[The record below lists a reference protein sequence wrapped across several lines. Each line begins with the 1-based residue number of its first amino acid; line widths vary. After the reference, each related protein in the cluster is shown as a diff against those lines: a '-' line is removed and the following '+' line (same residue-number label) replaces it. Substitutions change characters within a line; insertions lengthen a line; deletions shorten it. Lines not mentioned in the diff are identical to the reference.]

1 MMSQRLCQCL
11 IGSSDGYIQYKS
23 TVRVF
28 STGASSKVLSEYFQL
43 GHHHTSNSV
52 SRSIMQTTH
61 LLQTVGTS
69 LAQELQRKQSNATLP
84 RDRLSRGR
92 IDAQFIALCSV
103 VIHWRRWTAGSIQMA
118 YQGLNLQSETLFADI
133 IAAVTSVMQ
142 QCRDNWGWWTIVQT
156 DTFDGR
162 TQIDVLRTT
171 VF

>member
-43 GHHHTSNSV
+43 GHHQTSNSV

-69 LAQELQRKQSNATLP
+69 LAQELQRKQSNGKAHLPACHEIACHVAASTLS
-84 RDRLSRGR
+84 L
-92 IDAQFIALCSV
+92 
-103 VIHWRRWTAGSIQMA
+103 
-118 YQGLNLQSETLFADI
+118 
-133 IAAVTSVMQ
+133 
-142 QCRDNWGWWTIVQT
+142 
-156 DTFDGR
+156 
-162 TQIDVLRTT
+162 
-171 VF
+171 